1 MNNLFQLHNQ
11 LGVNKTFL
19 LSLTSNIN
27 ENYYKKIKPKKKFGR
42 YQEGDNNTIKLRH
55 LIPPVQSLK
64 LIQEKICNHLQRID
78 LPDCM
83 YGAIAGSN
91 NVFNALQHIENKYF
105 FTIDLK
111 DFFSRINNKQVH
123 STFIEN
129 GYCWEAARILTK
141 LTTYNYGLPQG
152 APTSPV
158 IANLAFKQT
167 AFQLTKIIRDYDIT
181 FTIFLDDLT
190 FSSKKDFKHLHAAIL
205 ETIRANHFF
214 PHNKKIHYRQNTSD
228 VTGLFVGNG
237 KLKIHPQMLDEAK
250 TNYHVKKYV
259 EYVRECYN
267 EYLLRKHNE
276 SLQFAE

>member
-1 MNNLFQLHNQ
+1 LVFLNELYNQ
-11 LGVNKTFL
+11 LGVSK
-19 LSLTSNIN
+19 SLISTLTLNLDKF
-27 ENYYKKIKPKKKFGR
+27 YYKHTQPKKKFGKD
-42 YQEGDNNTIKLRH
+42 QKDEHGNIKYRH
-55 LIPPVQSLK
+55 LLPPVKSLK
-64 LIQEKICNHLQRID
+64 EVQERICNHLQKID

-105 FTIDLK
+105 FTVDLK
-111 DFFSRINNKQVH
+111 NFFTKINNKQVH

-129 GYCWEAARILTK
+129 GYCWNAARILTK

-167 AFQLTKIIRDYDIT
+167 ALKLVELIKYYDIT

-205 ETIRANHFF
+205 ERIRADNFYTH
-214 PHNKKIHYRQNTSD
+214 HKKIHYRENICD

-237 KLKIHPQMLDEAK
+237 KLKMHPQMLEEAK
-250 TNYHVKKYV
+250 TNYHVKNYV
-259 EYVRECYN
+259 EYVQECYN
-267 EYLLRKHNE
+267 EYLVNKFNP
-276 SLQFAE
+276 

>member
-1 MNNLFQLHNQ
+1 MKNINELYNQ
-11 LGVNKTFL
+11 LGISKSTVST
-19 LSLTSNIN
+19 LTLNVDRF
-27 ENYYKKIKPKKKFGR
+27 YYEHTQPKKKFGKD
-42 YQEGDNNTIKLRH
+42 QIDEHGNTKYRH
-55 LIPPVQSLK
+55 LLPPIKSLKEVQS
-64 LIQEKICNHLQRID
+64 KICSHLQRID

-83 YGAIAGSN
+83 YGAITGSN

-129 GYCWEAARILTK
+129 GYCWETARILTK

-158 IANLAFKQT
+158 LANLAFKQT
-167 AFQLTKIIRDYDIT
+167 ALQLTEIIRDYDII

-190 FSSKKDFKHLHAAIL
+190 FSSKKDFKHLHTAIL
-205 ETIRANHFF
+205 ETIRADHFF
-214 PHNKKIHYRQNTSD
+214 PHYKKIHYRQNTCD

-237 KLKIHPQMLDEAK
+237 KLRIHPQMLEESK
-250 TNYHVKKYV
+250 TNYRVRKYV
-259 EYVRECYN
+259 EYVKECYN
-267 EYLLRKHNE
+267 EYLLRKHVN
-276 SLQFAE
+276 